1 MRSGGINYRT
11 TDETRRWAAAVVA
24 GVPVDDLDEGTD
36 DLKGYR
42 SQSESN
48 MRLAGTAVAD
58 RDHVVAA
65 IAW

>member
-42 SQSESN
+42 SLIHGEPPEVRRFPSFTEE
-48 MRLAGTAVAD
+48 VA
-58 RDHVVAA
+58 
-65 IAW
+65 